1 MRFMITVRFE
11 VEAGNSAISA
21 GRIGPIQQSV
31 MEQFKPEAAYFGPID
46 GGRGAYLVVN
56 IDDVAQ
62 IPSIAEPF
70 FQNLG
75 ATVTFTPV
83 MTAEDLARGI
93 AMIPAADAS

>member
-1 MRFMITVRFE
+1 MRFMLTVRFE
-11 VEAGNSAISA
+11 VEAGNTLVSA
-21 GRIGPIQQSV
+21 GRVGPMMQSV
-31 MEQFKPEAAYFGPID
+31 MGHLKPEAAYFGPIE
-46 GGRGAYLVVN
+46 GGRGAFLVVN

-62 IPSIAEPF
+62 IPSISEPF

-83 MTAEDLARGI
+83 MTAEDLAKGI